1 MRVRPGKRLTGLN
14 ERDKPHLAVSRLMGM
29 QRVLFIV
36 VAVVAVLLTIGLFGA
51 LRSRAGGAAGATAA
65 GVDPVELVTGARF
78 ILGSAEAKVTVVDF
92 SNYLCPHCRDHVLE
106 VFPLIRRDYI
116 DTGKVRYV
124 FRDFPFGAPNNPQP
138 PVVRAGEA
146 AACAAD
152 ATIDK
157 YVTYHEALFRAQQ
170 QWGGLPEPSLT
181 RYFVDLAAQ
190 IGLAPAS
197 FENCLNSGQ
206 KRAGVLAD
214 RALADKLRLSGTPAF
229 FINETQVSG
238 TMAYDDWKKAL
249 DEALEGK
256 TPTIPERNRP
266 TSSSQ

>member
-1 MRVRPGKRLTGLN
+1 
-14 ERDKPHLAVSRLMGM
+14 M
-29 QRVLFIV
+29 QRTLFIV
-36 VAVVAVLLTIGLFGA
+36 VAAVAVLLAIGLFGA
-51 LRSRAGGAAGATAA
+51 LRSRGTAAAPA
-65 GVDPVELVTGARF
+65 GVDPTELVAGARF

-92 SNYLCPHCRDHVLE
+92 SNYLCPHCRDHALE
-106 VFPLIRRDYI
+106 VFPLIQRDYI

-181 RYFVDLAAQ
+181 RYLVDLAGQ

-214 RALADKLRLSGTPAF
+214 RALADKLRLSGTPTF
-229 FINETQVSG
+229 FINATQVSG
-238 TMAYDDWKKAL
+238 TMAYDDWKTAL

>member
-1 MRVRPGKRLTGLN
+1 
-14 ERDKPHLAVSRLMGM
+14 M
-29 QRVLFIV
+29 QRTLFII
-36 VAVVAVLLTIGLFGA
+36 VAVVAVLLAVGLFGA
-51 LRSRAGGAAGATAA
+51 LRSRSSAAATPPAA
-65 GVDPVELVTGARF
+65 VDPAELVTGARF
-78 ILGSAEAKVTVVDF
+78 ILGSAEARVTVVDF

-138 PVVRAGEA
+138 SVVRAGEA

-181 RYFVDLAAQ
+181 RYFVDLAGQ

-197 FENCLNSGQ
+197 FENCLSSGQ

-214 RALADKLRLSGTPAF
+214 RQLADKLRLSGTPAF
-229 FINETQVSG
+229 FINGIQVNGVMS
-238 TMAYDDWKKAL
+238 YEDWKTAL

>member
-1 MRVRPGKRLTGLN
+1 
-14 ERDKPHLAVSRLMGM
+14 M
-29 QRVLFIV
+29 QRTLFV
-36 VAVVAVLLTIGLFGA
+36 VIAAVAVLLAVGLFGV
-51 LRSRAGGAAGATAA
+51 LRSRSSGGSAAATANPA
-65 GVDPVELVTGARF
+65 ELVEGARF
-78 ILGSAEAKVTVVDF
+78 VLGSADAKVTVVDF
-92 SNYLCPHCRDHVLE
+92 SNYLCPHCRDHALD

-124 FRDFPFGAPNNPQP
+124 FRDFPFGAPTNPQP

-157 YVTYHEALFRAQQ
+157 YVTYHDALFRAQQ
-170 QWGGLPEPSLT
+170 QWGALPEPSLT
-181 RYFVDLAAQ
+181 RYLVDLAGQ

-206 KRAGVLAD
+206 KREGILAD
-214 RALADKLRLSGTPAF
+214 RKLADRLRLTGTPAF
-229 FINETQVSG
+229 FINGTQVNG
-238 TMAYDDWKKAL
+238 AMPYEDWKKAL

-266 TSSSQ
+266 SSTSQ

>member
-1 MRVRPGKRLTGLN
+1 
-14 ERDKPHLAVSRLMGM
+14 MGM
-29 QRVLFIV
+29 QRTLFIV
-36 VAVVAVLLTIGLFGA
+36 VAAVAVLLAIGLFGA
-51 LRSRAGGAAGATAA
+51 LRSRSGATPTA
-65 GVDPVELVTGARF
+65 GVDVAELVAGARF

-92 SNYLCPHCRDHVLE
+92 SNYLCPHCRDHALE

-157 YVTYHEALFRAQQ
+157 YVTYHEALLRAQQ
-170 QWGGLPEPSLT
+170 RWGGLSEPSLT
-181 RYFVDLAAQ
+181 RYFVDLAGQ

-214 RALADKLRLSGTPAF
+214 RALADKLRLSGTPTF
-229 FINETQVSG
+229 FINATQVSG
-238 TMAYDDWKKAL
+238 TMTYDDWKTAL

-266 TSSSQ
+266 TSGSR

>member
-1 MRVRPGKRLTGLN
+1 M
-14 ERDKPHLAVSRLMGM
+14 SM
-29 QRVLFIV
+29 QRTLFIV
-36 VAVVAVLLTIGLFGA
+36 VAAVAVLLAIGLFGA
-51 LRSRAGGAAGATAA
+51 LRSRGTAAAPA
-65 GVDPVELVTGARF
+65 GVDPTELVAGARF

-92 SNYLCPHCRDHVLE
+92 SNYLCPHCRDHALE
-106 VFPLIRRDYI
+106 VFPLIQRDYI

-181 RYFVDLAAQ
+181 RYLVDLAGQ

-214 RALADKLRLSGTPAF
+214 RALADKLRLSGTPTF
-229 FINETQVSG
+229 FINATQVSG
-238 TMAYDDWKKAL
+238 TMAYDDWKTAL